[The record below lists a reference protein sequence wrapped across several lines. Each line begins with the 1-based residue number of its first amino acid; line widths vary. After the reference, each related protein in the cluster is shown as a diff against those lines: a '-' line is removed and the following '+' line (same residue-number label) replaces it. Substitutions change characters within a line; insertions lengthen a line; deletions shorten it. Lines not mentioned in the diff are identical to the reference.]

1 MQKTKLKIFI
11 LFSFAMLSFTS
22 CINYERNEIVRTLD
36 SSGEIT
42 HESRNFDENFDKIN
56 VNSDINV
63 IIEQSNKTEVTVI
76 TNEGFQ
82 NTIKTKVENG
92 TLYISN
98 TTTKSSFSIF
108 GFKRTKIHDAATK
121 KVIVKIPI
129 LNEIEATSASK
140 IENKGVLRGNS
151 ITLKSSSASEIN
163 LKLEFEK
170 IDAESDSASKIDLEG
185 MAIDF
190 HANASS
196 ASKIDADDLL
206 ANNVTAES
214 SSASKIS
221 LHPILSLKADAN
233 SAGEIKYNII
243 PKQIEK
249 TVNSGG
255 NIIQD

>member
-11 LFSFAMLSFTS
+11 LFSFLILSFTS
-22 CINYERNEIVRTLD
+22 CINYERNETIRTVE
-36 SSGEIT
+36 SSEKT
-42 HESRNFDENFDKIN
+42 TNESRHFDEDFDKIQ

-63 IIEQSNKTEVTVI
+63 IIEQSNNTEVTVI

-82 NTIKTKVENG
+82 TQIITKIENG
-92 TLYISN
+92 ILYISN

-121 KVIVKIPI
+121 KVIVKLPSIKR
-129 LNEIEATSASK
+129 LEANSASK
-140 IENKGVLRGNS
+140 IENKGILRGNT

-190 HANASS
+190 NANASS

-206 ANNVTAES
+206 VNNVTAES

>member
-11 LFSFAMLSFTS
+11 LFSFLILSFTS
-22 CINYERNEIVRTLD
+22 CINYERNETIRTVE
-36 SSGEIT
+36 SSEKIT
-42 HESRNFDENFDKIN
+42 NESRHFDEDFDKIQ

-63 IIEQSNKTEVTVI
+63 IIEQSNNTEVTVI

-82 NTIKTKVENG
+82 TQIITKIENG
-92 TLYISN
+92 ILYISN

-121 KVIVKIPI
+121 KVIVKLPSIKR
-129 LNEIEATSASK
+129 LEANSASK
-140 IENKGVLRGNS
+140 IENKGILRGNT

-190 HANASS
+190 NANASS

-233 SAGEIKYNII
+233 SAGEIKYNTI